1 MKRELI
7 LNSELEIRNF
17 RMMNPFDTCRA
28 VAALEKEKIF
38 VLKQIKKFIYVF
50 KEISACQ
57 KKLFSTNPPT

>member
-7 LNSELEIRNF
+7 LNSELEMRNF

-50 KEISACQ
+50 KKISASQ
-57 KKLFSTNPPT
+57 KKLFSTNSPT

>member
-7 LNSELEIRNF
+7 LNSELEIGNF

-38 VLKQIKKFIYVF
+38 VSKQIKKFIYIF
-50 KEISACQ
+50 KKISACQ
-57 KKLFSTNPPT
+57 KKLFSMYPPT

>member
-17 RMMNPFDTCRA
+17 RMMNPFDTFRA
-28 VAALEKEKIF
+28 VTALEKEKIF

-50 KEISACQ
+50 KKISASQ